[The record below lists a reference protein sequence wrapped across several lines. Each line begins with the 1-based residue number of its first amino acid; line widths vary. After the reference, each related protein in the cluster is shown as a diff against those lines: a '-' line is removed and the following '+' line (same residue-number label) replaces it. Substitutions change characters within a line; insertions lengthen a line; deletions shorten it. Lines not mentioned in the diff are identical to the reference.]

1 MDQYVTG
8 AVIRKLREERKLSQ
22 SRLAEILGVSD
33 KAVSKWETGRGYPD
47 ITLIEPLADA
57 LGISVIELLRGR
69 NVTNTNRSANMEKLR
84 FYVCPIC
91 GNVLCAAGEAVVSCC
106 GVTLP
111 PLEAEEPEGE
121 HRCVVEDVED
131 EKYVRIVH
139 PMNRAHFISFIAAVR
154 DEGFELVKLYPEGGA
169 EARVKTGRTRWLY
182 WYCNRHGLFRL
193 SLRGD
198 RRG

>member
-1 MDQYVTG
+1 
-8 AVIRKLREERKLSQ
+8 
-22 SRLAEILGVSD
+22 
-33 KAVSKWETGRGYPD
+33 
-47 ITLIEPLADA
+47 
-57 LGISVIELLRGR
+57 
-69 NVTNTNRSANMEKLR
+69 
-84 FYVCPIC
+84 
-91 GNVLCAAGEAVVSCC
+91 
-106 GVTLP
+106 
-111 PLEAEEPEGE
+111 
-121 HRCVVEDVED
+121 
-131 EKYVRIVH
+131 YVRIVH